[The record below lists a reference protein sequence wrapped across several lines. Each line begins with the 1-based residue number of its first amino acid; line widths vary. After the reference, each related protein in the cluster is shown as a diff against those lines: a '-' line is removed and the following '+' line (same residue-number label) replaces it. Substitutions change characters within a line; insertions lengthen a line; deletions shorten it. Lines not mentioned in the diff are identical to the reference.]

1 MIINWQDR
9 FSENIKDYEGYP
21 IGKTLKYLADP
32 EIISLAGGLPSPKV
46 FQKSEMRE
54 INLNEIFSGIKR
66 IRGHSQPNPGDLSV
80 PS

>member
-21 IGKTLKYLADP
+21 IGKTLKYLANP
-32 EIISLAGGLPSPKV
+32 EIISLAGGLPSPEV

-54 INLNEIFSGIKR
+54 ISER
-66 IRGHSQPNPGDLSV
+66 ILTLVEMLSLTLQL
-80 PS
+80 S